1 MFNNIERD
9 DNYTYVRS
17 LSISSYLETLLTY
30 GRDDST
36 SHLTNSFW
44 YLDSGDL
51 QACDP
56 TIADPANMGFVARW
70 NRIKQRK
77 EVQLI
82 GRLNSDICNVVPY
95 LLPGVNLQIKLTKRK
110 RSLYLMSTKADSITK
125 FNFNEAYLIV
135 NPIGRIPLI

>member
-1 MFNNIERD
+1 
-9 DNYTYVRS
+9 
-17 LSISSYLETLLTY
+17 
-30 GRDDST
+30 
-36 SHLTNSFW
+36 
-44 YLDSGDL
+44 
-51 QACDP
+51 
-56 TIADPANMGFVARW
+56 MGFVARW

>member
-36 SHLTNSFW
+36 SHFTNSFW

-51 QACDP
+51 QAYDP
-56 TIADPANMGFVARW
+56 TPTADPANMGFVARW

-77 EVQLI
+77 ELQLI
-82 GRLNSDICNVVPY
+82 VRLHLQRRSVSPPRRQPSDKTHQGEKV
-95 LLPGVNLQIKLTKRK
+95 
-110 RSLYLMSTKADSITK
+110 
-125 FNFNEAYLIV
+125 F
-135 NPIGRIPLI
+135 IPDEYKGQFHYYI